1 MAEIVNLKARRKLA
15 ARAAKETQAAE
26 NRARFGRSK
35 AEKTLTKA
43 EAARTSR
50 ALDAKRLDDDTQKN

>member
-26 NRARFGRSK
+26 NRARFGRAKPEKQLAK
-35 AEKTLTKA
+35 AED
-43 EAARTSR
+43 ARARR
-50 ALDAKRLDDDTQKN
+50 AHDAKKLDDR

>member
-15 ARAAKETQAAE
+15 ARAAKEMQAAE
-26 NRARFGRSK
+26 NRARFGRAK

-43 EAARTSR
+43 EAVRATR